1 MISRQ
6 DDENLFIMFSGN
18 SHFWNEPQILVRPS
32 ENWELSEIGNCGSPI
47 EKEDGWLLL
56 THGVGLMRKYCIG
69 AVLLD
74 LNDPTKVI
82 GRLHEPLLTPEDD
95 ELEGYEPNVIYTCGC
110 AGEAQ
115 ISR

>member
-1 MISRQ
+1 M
-6 DDENLFIMFSGN
+6 
-18 SHFWNEPQILVRPS
+18 
-32 ENWELSEIGNCGSPI
+32 
-47 EKEDGWLLL
+47 L

-74 LNDPTKVI
+74 LNDPAKVI
-82 GRLHEPLLTPEDD
+82 GRLREPLLTPEDD
-95 ELEGYEPNVIYTCGC
+95 ELEGYVPNVIYTCGC

>member
-1 MISRQ
+1 
-6 DDENLFIMFSGN
+6 
-18 SHFWNEPQILVRPS
+18 
-32 ENWELSEIGNCGSPI
+32 
-47 EKEDGWLLL
+47 
-56 THGVGLMRKYCIG
+56 MRKYCIG

-82 GRLHEPLLTPEDD
+82 GRLREPLLTPEDD
-95 ELEGYEPNVIYTCGC
+95 ELEGYVPNVIYTCGC